1 MNKFLFVFLFA
12 LVACDMDV
20 DTLLFQQFQRFV
32 NKFHKKYSSVNEFLA
47 RFEVFKRNTM
57 AAFAANES

>member
-1 MNKFLFVFLFA
+1 
-12 LVACDMDV
+12 MDV

-47 RFEVFKRNTM
+47 RFEVNAILMLEKN
-57 AAFAANES
+57 FATVLFIYDISMYG

>member
-1 MNKFLFVFLFA
+1 
-12 LVACDMDV
+12 MDV

-47 RFEVFKRNTM
+47 RFEINAILMSEKN
-57 AAFAANES
+57 FAIVLFIWRYFNVWMTGKTY